1 MNFRREYYSYQPSP
15 APLLPARALQLPKQ
29 QSPEL
34 IKQLGLRQASAH
46 HQFIPVKRYWASA
59 TPIHLRIVRGYS
71 CPATAELSDDGELM
85 FHTASGVYYLYRKC
99 LLTLALREHRINPM
113 IPYIPCD
120 HGPHKKPQPPRALTP
135 FRLCVALPWLRLLLL
150 QAPKFCSCIL

>member
-1 MNFRREYYSYQPSP
+1 MNFQREYYSYQPSP

-59 TPIHLRIVRGYS
+59 TPIY
-71 CPATAELSDDGELM
+71 
-85 FHTASGVYYLYRKC
+85 ASSVAA
-99 LLTLALREHRINPM
+99 LALQWLSRVMTENLRSTQ
-113 IPYIPCD
+113 
-120 HGPHKKPQPPRALTP
+120 PQGFTV
-135 FRLCVALPWLRLLLL
+135 FTENVC
-150 QAPKFCSCIL
+150 